1 MVVERNDRTI
11 DGKLDRGLKITRNV
25 KRYNPEALDEVDAP
39 EVFIVYQSDLD
50 AEQKVINDRRA
61 ELDKEQAKLDA
72 KKAKLTALYQAA

>member
-50 AEQKVINDRRA
+50 AEQKVIDDRRA
-61 ELDKEQAKLDA
+61 ELDKEQAKLDT
-72 KKAKLTALYQAA
+72 KKARLTALYQAA

>member
-1 MVVERNDRTI
+1 M
-11 DGKLDRGLKITRNV
+11 
-25 KRYNPEALDEVDAP
+25 
-39 EVFIVYQSDLD
+39 FIVYQSDLD